1 MISNIY
7 PNRPQSMSYAGAGFI
22 LFTSD
27 LQSVLL
33 VHDSRSKK
41 WGFPK
46 GHREKEDEN
55 DIATATRE
63 TWEETGLIKEDYV
76 IFPEAFKINK
86 GSQSYIFR
94 YAMLKHAD
102 YHNKIIYGHSH
113 EIADMRWVPVRSLIE
128 ANQVLDGNKYLRTWI
143 EDIQGNV
150 SKKPVQLYKL
160 LLERLQPLIES
171 MGSPNVVASA

>member
-1 MISNIY
+1 
-7 PNRPQSMSYAGAGFI
+7 MSYAGAGFI
-22 LFTSD
+22 LFTTD

-46 GHREKEDEN
+46 GHREKCDEN
-55 DIATATRE
+55 DIATAIRE
-63 TWEETGLIKEDYV
+63 TWEETGLKQDDYIV
-76 IFPEAFKINK
+76 FPESFKINK

-94 YAMLKHAD
+94 YAMLKHVD
-102 YHNKIIYGHSH
+102 YSNRIIHGHSY
-113 EIADMRWVPVRSLIE
+113 EIEDMQWVPVRSLIE
-128 ANQVLDGNKYLRTWI
+128 AKQVLDGNKYLRTWI

-160 LLERLQPLIES
+160 LVERLQPLIES
-171 MGSPNVVASA
+171 MGSPNIIASA